1 MSVQKYR
8 RTNFEDDDNSLVD
21 TSAVS
26 EAGTPTG
33 GAEIST
39 YETTV
44 SYSPVNG
51 TALCWR
57 RRTHTERLLLAVT
70 ACLLLVVAVMTV
82 MLSSQQQ
89 PLPLRSNA
97 SSQMPPV
104 SGQYVFCFL
113 QCHFLSCCST
123 LTITQM
129 LHLEGLLETRNVCVF
144 HSFAVL

>member
-1 MSVQKYR
+1 MVVAQMSVQKYR

-44 SYSPVNG
+44 SYSAVNG

-70 ACLLLVVAVMTV
+70 ACLLLIVAVLTV
-82 MLSSQQQ
+82 MLGSQQK

-97 SSQMPPV
+97 SSQIPSV
-104 SGQYVFCFL
+104 TGLYVYCSI
-113 QCHFLSCCST
+113 HFSNFSALC
-123 LTITQM
+123 LITY
-129 LHLEGLLETRNVCVF
+129 CI
-144 HSFAVL
+144 